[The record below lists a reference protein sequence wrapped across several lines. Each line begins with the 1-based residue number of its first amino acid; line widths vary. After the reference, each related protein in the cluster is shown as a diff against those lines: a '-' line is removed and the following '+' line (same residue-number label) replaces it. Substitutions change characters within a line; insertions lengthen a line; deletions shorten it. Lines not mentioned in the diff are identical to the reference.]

1 MSNILVSEIN
11 GFKLYNLSK
20 GRTLQELLESVNFNY
35 KKLKR
40 NEEYSNR
47 IELIQDF
54 TFPIA
59 SSCMK
64 LSDDGSHMFCAG
76 VYAPRL
82 KIFDLN
88 EMTLKVERGVDSEV
102 RRVCPI
108 SDDFTK
114 CALLLEDRSIELH
127 AQYGKHHVVRIP
139 KFGRDMIYN
148 KYTAELLSCGTGN
161 DVWRLNLN
169 EGRFMKSY
177 ETEIEGIN
185 SIKYNHSLNILGACG
200 AEGKI
205 EIWDLRSHSKAAYL
219 PASDVFNSNQTNSL
233 YNNFFNGK
241 VENTS
246 IEFSNFLMAVG
257 NKTGCSSVFDLRY
270 PNPLFTVKHSYKL
283 PIISVRFHDTSE
295 SIITVDS
302 KLIKFSNA
310 KTGKIIS
317 NVEANHNINDF
328 EIYQGSGM
336 FFTANESP
344 KMDIFFAPGL
354 GPAPKWCS
362 FIEKITEEL
371 EENNTNTLAEDKKFL
386 DQKALEELSCTNL
399 IGTKFLTPY
408 MHGYFMDL
416 KMYKKLKALAEP
428 FNYQKYLDEKKQ
440 EKINKILD
448 NKIIIKNKGKTI
460 SSTNNAKSSEKNS
473 NEIEVK
479 VNQELTN
486 RSEVVN
492 DSRFASKLFGNEDF
506 KIDYNSSVFKQKRMK
521 EKTSLMKANN
531 DNSDLK
537 AIIENEYDNNNTLS
551 LNEDSKPS
559 KSKDMI
565 VNKDILELRDK
576 INRKKAQNK
585 GLVFNKTTPDSVS
598 YADKVKSLVREDLHS
613 LEGNLKS
620 KLRNEQIK
628 STKQDKKKQIINN
641 KEGRRLLYPGKSK

>member
-35 KKLKR
+35 KRLKR

-148 KYTAELLSCGTGN
+148 KYTAELISCGTGN
-161 DVWRLNLN
+161 DIWRLNLN

-185 SIKYNHSLNILGACG
+185 SIRYNNKLNILGACG
-200 AEGKI
+200 TEGKI
-205 EIWDLRSHSKAAYL
+205 EIWDLRTHSKAAYL
-219 PASDVFNSNQTNSL
+219 PVSDVYNSNQTNLL

-241 VENTS
+241 IENTS

-257 NKTGCSSVFDLRY
+257 NKSGSSAVFDLRY

-283 PIISVRFHDTSE
+283 PIISVKFHDTSD

-302 KLIKFSNA
+302 KLIKFSNS

-416 KMYKKLKALAEP
+416 KMYKKLKSLAEP
-428 FNYQKYLDEKKQ
+428 FNYQKYLEEKKQ

-448 NKIIIKNKGKTI
+448 NKIIIKNKSKIIGSNTK
-460 SSTNNAKSSEKNS
+460 ADKNVS
-473 NEIEVK
+473 DIEVK
-479 VNQELTN
+479 VNQELVN
-486 RSEVVN
+486 KDDVVN

-506 KIDYNSSVFKQKRMK
+506 KIDYNSTVFKQKRMK
-521 EKTSLMKANN
+521 EKKSLLKENN

-537 AIIENEYDNNNTLS
+537 AIIENEYDNNALD
-551 LNEDSKPS
+551 LNEDSKRG

-565 VNKDILELRDK
+565 VNKDILELREK

-585 GLVFNKTTPDSVS
+585 RLLFSNNITEGVS
-598 YADKVKSLVREDLHS
+598 YEEKVKNLVKEDLHS

-620 KLRNEQIK
+620 KIKNEQIK
-628 STKQDKKKQIINN
+628 SIKLEKKKQMQNN
-641 KEGRRLLYPGKSK
+641 KEGRRLLYPGKK